1 MTGRSWAKSGTGS
14 KQGRRARPHD
24 VLACCA
30 LVASVLVAAAC
41 VPMPPEPATGPSPND
56 APEAAVPAYVGP
68 GPWAVGVTTIS
79 LGDRDME
86 VWYPADPADT
96 VGVPR
101 DQYFIRDFVSEFFD
115 GLLDP
120 AVDPPYET
128 DAHRGVPADPSGGPY
143 PLVLFSHGFA
153 GFRLTTTFLTTHL
166 ASWGF
171 VVIAPDYLER
181 GLASVLGDPVPSPR
195 SDRVVADEAI
205 TAAAEA
211 NDEAGGP
218 LEGIIDSSEVFPIG
232 HSAGG
237 GTSLRL
243 LTRPDVNTAIPMA
256 SGISEISL
264 IQGNAPVLPPS
275 AAITFIAGRADGIA
289 DVANARTGYEY
300 TPGPG
305 RLVELDRA
313 GHNNAFT
320 ELCEIGD
327 GGVAAIARGTG
338 LPIPENL
345 LALGDDGCPTPPFA
359 PSPEVWDEVRHFVTA
374 ELRFRAGL
382 DADPVGLGDGIV
394 AAFDDVLT
402 YRHDP

>member
-1 MTGRSWAKSGTGS
+1 
-14 KQGRRARPHD
+14 
-24 VLACCA
+24 V
-30 LVASVLVAAAC
+30 
-41 VPMPPEPATGPSPND
+41 N
-56 APEAAVPAYVGP
+56 
-68 GPWAVGVTTIS
+68 
-79 LGDRDME
+79 
-86 VWYPADPADT
+86 
-96 VGVPR
+96 
-101 DQYFIRDFVSEFFD
+101 
-115 GLLDP
+115 
-120 AVDPPYET
+120 PPYET
-128 DAHRGVPADPSGGPY
+128 DAYRGVPADPSGGPY

-264 IQGNAPVLPPS
+264 IQGNAPVLPPN

-327 GGVAAIARGTG
+327 GGVAAIARSTG
-338 LPIPENL
+338 LPIPGNL

-382 DADPVGLGDGIV
+382 DADTVGLGDGIV